1 MFKIPTLFN
10 KIPKHKRFNYAPRH
24 YDPMEEERREREER
38 IRQELQLKE
47 SETVADDSYR
57 IRISGSFRTS
67 RKTQG
72 RQLDPSANMLRLIII
87 TLLVGWFFAYL
98 QYGNIAMYGLLLIIP
113 LYLWIKFVRK

>member
-10 KIPKHKRFNYAPRH
+10 KIPKHKRFTYAPRH

-38 IRQELQLKE
+38 IRQELKLKE
-47 SETVADDSYR
+47 NEEVVDDSYR
-57 IRISGSFRTS
+57 TRISGSFRTS

-87 TLLVGWFFAYL
+87 TILVGWFIAYL

>member
-47 SETVADDSYR
+47 SETVVDDSYR
-57 IRISGSFRTS
+57 TRISGSFRTS

>member
-57 IRISGSFRTS
+57 TRISGSFRTS

>member
-24 YDPMEEERREREER
+24 YDALEEERKEREER
-38 IRQELQLKE
+38 IRKELQLKE
-47 SETVADDSYR
+47 NEAVVDDSYR
-57 IRISGSFRTS
+57 TRISGSFRTS